1 MLASMGTPGKAPSGM
16 LGSNPPSGRAERGA
30 RAFFAPL
37 LVEAG
42 SSMVAGTVG
51 GLVFGFFGAG
61 SASDWHA
68 AGRLIIVPGPA
79 LSFSIGPAAKA
90 AGEVAAGGTEAAE
103 VGADCT
109 ATVMDCLGEG
119 SSSGSVGA
127 ALSVPSLMAGRLV
140 TWTDLWRRA
149 RASAPG
155 LDHLENLSA
164 GNIILNF
171 FLRFQFLG
179 ASACLFL
186 FLLIELLPH
195 TFAGCPGFL
204 ELLHVCFVLAFGCGT
219 KDRR

>member
-1 MLASMGTPGKAPSGM
+1 M
-16 LGSNPPSGRAERGA
+16 
-30 RAFFAPL
+30 
-37 LVEAG
+37 VEAG
-42 SSMVAGTVG
+42 SSMVAG
-51 GLVFGFFGAG
+51 FFGAG
-61 SASDWHA
+61 WASDWHA

-79 LSFSIGPAAKA
+79 LSFLIGPAAKA

-109 ATVMDCLGEG
+109 AMVTDCFGEG

-155 LDHLENLSA
+155 SDHLENLSA
-164 GNIILNF
+164 GNLILNI

-186 FLLIELLPH
+186 FLLIELLPY
-195 TFAGCPGFL
+195 TFAGFMHFQNSWSFCM
-204 ELLHVCFVLAFGCGT
+204 FVLRQDIESFLSFFQNSWSFLRQDIERPASGMVGT
-219 KDRR
+219 LRHAPHPC

>member
-1 MLASMGTPGKAPSGM
+1 
-16 LGSNPPSGRAERGA
+16 
-30 RAFFAPL
+30 L

-42 SSMVAGTVG
+42 SSMVAGAVG

-155 LDHLENLSA
+155 SDHLENLSA
-164 GNIILNF
+164 GNIILNI
-171 FLRFQFLG
+171 FLLFQFLG

-186 FLLIELLPH
+186 FLLIELLPY
-195 TFAGCPGFL
+195 TFAGCMHFQDSWSF
-204 ELLHVCFVLAFGCGT
+204 CMFVLFLRS
-219 KDRR
+219 DVERRIGGDQTASAGSFVTRRS